1 MSRCRGLG
9 AQRFIQARAGFV
21 SVAALLCLSAP
32 ARLLAQTAPE
42 QPVPTPPPER
52 SQQETLPPVDV
63 DVVRRRPPP
72 RRPAVATPA
81 PAPVATPPAEATTEA
96 QPAVTGYRANT
107 SGIGRLP
114 VPLRDMPQ
122 TVNVVPQQIIQEQRA
137 NTMEDAL
144 RAIPGIT
151 FSAGEGSQQGDGP
164 IIRGFVARS
173 DLFRD
178 GMRDPGWYQ
187 RDLFNA
193 DRVEVYKGPSAFAFG
208 RGATGGAINV
218 VSKLPTGVP
227 FVEGTIT
234 ATTGPG
240 VRTELD
246 AGGKN
251 GIWSGRI
258 AALGMDLETPTRD
271 NVWTRRWGV
280 APSVSVD
287 LGERTKATFSYIY
300 QGEQGAP
307 DYGFTYLPQPA
318 YSPLTGALTNPGY
331 YGNGAA
337 TPPLP
342 VPRNTWYGIATGP
355 LRDITEVNTQ
365 IATAKIEHELGKDT
379 KFTNAIRYI
388 VNERYSLPT
397 APRAVGTAAA
407 AFPNPPPANFP
418 VDQMFLGRERR
429 ERQTNNTYLVNQGD
443 VVTKFYTEAWQHTLA
458 AGYEITGETRE
469 QNRRDLCDPANVA
482 CRTSVIDPYG
492 LGAPSAGAPVVFK
505 EINTKA
511 SNLAAFVSDQIKV
524 NKYFEFLATVRGD
537 FFRTVYDDPNQAVVA
552 NRHLERSDSMVSYR
566 FGAVGHPMSN
576 VSTYVAYGISYNPS
590 AEQGTIANLSTANL
604 APERT
609 FTIESGV
616 KADLLNNQL
625 SLTAAVFRIEKTN
638 LRINDPTNNTV
649 TILDGV
655 ARVDGIELGAAGK
668 ITDAWSVFGGYSYL
682 QSRILDTPDLSIR
695 GRELPNTPSHNLT
708 LWTTYALTGW
718 LTLGGGAT
726 YQSAAFANQGNTA
739 FVPDYWKFDAMVSYK
754 VDEKST
760 LQLNVYNITDKLYYA
775 QYFGNNVVPA
785 SGRWAALTYKVRW

>member
-9 AQRFIQARAGFV
+9 AQQFIQAKAGFV

-32 ARLLAQTAPE
+32 AKLLAQAAPE
-42 QPVPTPPPER
+42 QSPPPSSPQQPS

-81 PAPVATPPAEATTEA
+81 PAPALPATETTSEA
-96 QPAVTGYRANT
+96 QPAVIGYRANT

-114 VPLRDMPQ
+114 VPLRDTPQ
-122 TVNVVPQQIIQEQRA
+122 TVNVVTPQIIQEQRA

-151 FSAGEGSQQGDGP
+151 FSAGEGGQQGDGP

-178 GMRDPGWYQ
+178 GMRDPGWYT

-208 RGATGGAINV
+208 RGATGGAINT
-218 VSKLPTGVP
+218 VSKLPTTGSP
-227 FVEGTIT
+227 FVEGTVT
-234 ATTGPG
+234 GTTGI
-240 VRTELD
+240 RAELD

-258 AALGMDLETPTRD
+258 AALGMELDTPTRD
-271 NVWTRRWGV
+271 HVWTKRWGV
-280 APSVSVD
+280 APSVGVE
-287 LGERTKATFSYIY
+287 LGERTKATLSYIF
-300 QGEQGAP
+300 QGEQGVP

-318 YSPLTGALTNPGY
+318 YSALTGALTNPGY

-365 IATAKIEHELGKDT
+365 IATAKIEHELNKDT

-388 VNERYSLPT
+388 TNERYSLPT
-397 APRAVGTAAA
+397 APRAPGTVAG
-407 AFPNPPPANFP
+407 AFGNPPPANFP

-443 VVTKFYTEAWQHTLA
+443 VVSKFNTEAWQHTLA

-469 QNRRDLCDPANVA
+469 QNRRDICDPANVA
-482 CRTSVIDPYG
+482 CRTRVVDPSG
-492 LGAPSAGAPVVFK
+492 TGSPSGGVQTVFK
-505 EINTKA
+505 EINTRA
-511 SNLAAFVSDQIKV
+511 SNLAMFASDQIKI
-524 NKYFEFLATVRGD
+524 NKYFEVLASVRGD
-537 FFRTVYDDPNQAVVA
+537 FFRTVYDDPNQAVAA
-552 NRHLERSDSMVSYR
+552 NRHLERSDSMLSYR

-576 VSTYVAYGISYNPS
+576 VSTYVAYGISFNPS
-590 AEQGTIANLSTANL
+590 AEQGTIANISTANL

-609 FTIESGV
+609 FTLESGV
-616 KADLLNNQL
+616 KADLLDNQL

-638 LRINDPTNNTV
+638 LRITDPTNTTV
-649 TILDGV
+649 SILDGV

-668 ITDAWSVFGGYSYL
+668 ITDAWSVFAGYSYL
-682 QSRILDTPDLSIR
+682 QSRILDTADLSIR
-695 GRELPNTPSHNLT
+695 GRELPNTPSNNLT
-708 LWTTYALTGW
+708 LWTTYAFTGR

-754 VDEKST
+754 VDDKST
-760 LQLNVYNITDKLYYA
+760 IQLNVYNITDKLYYG
-775 QYFGNNVVPA
+775 QYFGGNVVPA